1 MKKIINF
8 IRDLLEDFGEVVREG
23 MNIFGTIIL
32 SGSILCLLCVIVTLL
47 MMIFK
52 QLMFPVLFLIL
63 LIIIFFILGG
73 IGRAFELVFEKFRK
87 KDTKGE
93 NNEEIME

>member
-52 QLMFPVLFLIL
+52 QLMFPALL
-63 LIIIFFILGG
+63 LIILIGVFFILGG
-73 IGRAFELVFEKFRK
+73 IGRAFSLLFEKFSTK
-87 KDTKGE
+87 EKKGE
-93 NNEEIME
+93 NDEKIME